1 MMRRWLVVLASLL
14 LAACFTSGR
23 RGADGAMAV
32 YDLGPLASRPVTER
46 RSLGLALDVRAP
58 LWFDAQGINYR
69 LAYAEPARL
78 REYARARWAGP
89 PAQLIQQ
96 RLIQDL
102 ALVPA
107 GQSRT
112 LCLLR
117 LDIDEFSQVF
127 ATPTA
132 SRGVLQ
138 GRVQWLDR
146 SRTSLAERQ
155 VKIDQLAASNDSP
168 GGVAALAMAVGEL
181 ARQIE
186 AWQNELIAAGRLRSC
201 RP

>member
-1 MMRRWLVVLASLL
+1 MMRRWLMVLVSLL
-14 LAACFTSGR
+14 LAACFTAGR

-32 YDLGPLASRPVTER
+32 YDLGPLASGPVTEH

-58 LWFDAQGINYR
+58 LWFDALGINYR

-186 AWQNELIAAGRLRSC
+186 AWQNELIAAGQLRSC

>member
-1 MMRRWLVVLASLL
+1 MRRWLLVVFACVL
-14 LAACFTSGR
+14 LAACFSGGR
-23 RGADGAMAV
+23 RGGDTAMV
-32 YDLGPLASRPVTER
+32 IYDLGPLAEAAPSQ
-46 RSLGLALDVRAP
+46 SQSMALEVRAP
-58 LWFDAQGINYR
+58 LWFDSMGINYR

-96 RLIQDL
+96 RLQREL

-117 LDIDEFSQVF
+117 LEIDEFSQVF
-127 ATPTA
+127 ATA
-132 SRGVLQ
+132 SLSHAVLQ

-146 SRTSLAERQ
+146 SRNRLAERR
-155 VKIDQLAASNDSP
+155 INIERPAASGDSS
-168 GGVAALAMAVGEL
+168 GGVAALTASVAEL
-181 ARQIE
+181 SRQIRVWESE
-186 AWQNELIAAGRLRSC
+186 AGLVGLLRSC